1 VSIIAVNYAVY
12 IQGTI
17 NYLYG
22 TSASTPVFAGMIS
35 LINAEREKEGLGT
48 VGFINPT
55 LYSVNNTEK
64 YNDITI
70 GSNNCCSSSDSKS
83 AYCCRGGFEARKGWD
98 PVTGHG
104 SVMYDNLLSMF
115 MQ

>member
-1 VSIIAVNYAVY
+1 MNYAVY

-22 TSASTPVFAGMIS
+22 TSASTPVFAGIIS
-35 LINAEREKEGLGT
+35 LINAEREKIGLGT

-70 GSNNCCSSSDSKS
+70 GSSNTV
-83 AYCCRGGFEARKGWD
+83 
-98 PVTGHG
+98 VTLHLPHPMV
-104 SVMYDNLLSMF
+104 VMIMRP
-115 MQ
+115 